1 MHSSYSYS
9 QTFFPKFGKAFAN
22 SAPLGSYNPMS
33 DPPSSAAS
41 AGLTNDL
48 CPFFFQY
55 VDEAIY
61 DGADL
66 KPGTQRHPRSVMQQL
81 QHQMAEDL
89 FFGFFFLRVPVNHLS
104 TDFVVWSAD

>member
-1 MHSSYSYS
+1 MSV
-9 QTFFPKFGKAFAN
+9 FF
-22 SAPLGSYNPMS
+22 S
-33 DPPSSAAS
+33 
-41 AGLTNDL
+41 
-48 CPFFFQY
+48 QY

-89 FFGFFFLRVPVNHLS
+89 FLFFFFFLFGFR
-104 TDFVVWSAD
+104 